1 MTYLAIEQEDTVRA
15 TAAVVA
21 AIAPSDG
28 AARPLC
34 ASLQAQAEAVVA
46 AAVLGT
52 RWGEIVDSLAADGA
66 TIDRLELALDR
77 LVAVTASTDDA
88 ASARTVA
95 EMACLVALAAA
106 VPDEALRSLDDA
118 EALIARVADRF
129 ARVEDA
135 IADVDDGA
143 HWRALANLQAAVA
156 SYLSTATTALPRRRS
171 VALAAPEP
179 ALTVAQRLYQDA
191 ARGDELATENAV
203 IHPAFM
209 PLALTAL
216 TS

>member
-1 MTYLAIEQEDTVRA
+1 MAFLATEQEDTIRS

-21 AIAPSDG
+21 TIAASDG

-34 ASLQAQAEAVVA
+34 SSLQAQAEAVIDA
-46 AAVLGT
+46 ALLGT
-52 RWGEIVDSLAADGA
+52 RWADIADALAADGA
-66 TIDRLELALDR
+66 AVDRLELALDR

-88 ASARTVA
+88 AAARTVA

-106 VPDEALRSLDDA
+106 VPTEPLRSLDDA
-118 EALIARVADRF
+118 EALIARLADRF

-143 HWRALANLQAAVA
+143 HWRALAGLQAAVA
-156 SYLSTATTALPRRRS
+156 SYLSTATTALPRRRT
-171 VALAAPEP
+171 VQLAAHEP
-179 ALTVAQRLYQDA
+179 SLTVAQRLYQDA

-203 IHPAFM
+203 IHPAFL

>member
-1 MTYLAIEQEDTVRA
+1 MAFLAVEQEDTIRG

-34 ASLQAQAEAVVA
+34 TALEAQAETVVA
-46 AAVLGT
+46 AAILGT
-52 RWGEIVDSLAADGA
+52 RWRAIADGLA
-66 TIDRLELALDR
+66 GDGVAVDRLELALDR
-77 LVAVTASTDDA
+77 LAGVVVTTDDA

-95 EMACLVALAAA
+95 EMACLVALGAA
-106 VPDEALRSLDDA
+106 VPAEPLRALDDA

-135 IADVDDGA
+135 IADIDDGM
-143 HWRALANLQAAVA
+143 HWRTLAALQAAVA
-156 SYLSTATTALPRRRS
+156 AYLSTATTALPRRQA

-179 ALTVAQRLYQDA
+179 SLTVAQRLYQDA

-209 PLALTAL
+209 PLNLTAL

>member
-1 MTYLAIEQEDTVRA
+1 MAFLATEQETTVVT

-21 AIAPSDG
+21 AIADSDG

-34 ASLQAQAEAVVA
+34 RALEAQAEAVVD

-52 RWGEIVDSLAADGA
+52 RWGDIADALAADGPTVA
-66 TIDRLELALDR
+66 RLELALDR
-77 LVAVTASTDDA
+77 LAAVAAATDDA
-88 ASARTVA
+88 GAARTVA

-106 VPDEALRSLDDA
+106 VPAEPLRSLDDA
-118 EALIARVADRF
+118 EALIARLADRF

-143 HWRALANLQAAVA
+143 HWRALAGLQAAVA
-156 SYLSTATTALPRRRS
+156 SYLSTATTALPRRRT
-171 VALAAPEP
+171 VQLAAHEP